1 MRAKTNPSCCHIEAV
16 TSIDDRGQM
25 VIPKEI
31 REKAGIRAGDKL
43 AVVTWE
49 KEDRICCISL
59 IKTEGFSA
67 MVKEMLGPMVQE
79 LDQDQ
84 DNKER
89 VKL

>member
-1 MRAKTNPSCCHIEAV
+1 MKANTTPSCCHIEAV
-16 TSIDDRGQM
+16 TSIDERGQM

-49 KEDRICCISL
+49 KGGEVCCISL

-67 MVKEMLGPMVQE
+67 MVKEILGPMVRE

-84 DNKER
+84 DNTGR